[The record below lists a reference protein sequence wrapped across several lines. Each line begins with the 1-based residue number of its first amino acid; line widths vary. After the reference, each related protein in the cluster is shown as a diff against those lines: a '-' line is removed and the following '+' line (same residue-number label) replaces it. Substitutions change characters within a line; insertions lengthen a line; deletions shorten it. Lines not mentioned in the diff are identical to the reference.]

1 MKSRRHVASDVRR
14 EFRIRHLQGLVQTAL
29 VQEAPDD
36 GVAEP
41 GMDITVRYGGGDATE
56 TYLMANREE
65 FATADLDIE
74 VCSPQSP
81 LGMALLAATACD
93 EREFATPDGQHV
105 GVTVLSAL
113 PDRAAE

>member
-1 MKSRRHVASDVRR
+1 MKSRRHVARDVRR

-81 LGMALLAATACD
+81 WEWPCSLPPPATNGSSPRRTASTWGSQC
-93 EREFATPDGQHV
+93 
-105 GVTVLSAL
+105 
-113 PDRAAE
+113 